1 MGSMLWPYQNL
12 SVVKNIYIFFSICF
26 IFGLAY
32 QDKDIVFRF
41 IIEYSSLK
49 GFWPLGNSNRSIFI
63 WGFLKD
69 DILACV
75 ETWGWLLSY
84 NILKDFGFF

>member
-1 MGSMLWPYQNL
+1 MSFGY
-12 SVVKNIYIFFSICF
+12 VC
-26 IFGLAY
+26 IFGHAY

-41 IIEYSSLK
+41 IIEYSSLRDF
-49 GFWPLGNSNRSIFI
+49 GPLGNNRSIFI

-75 ETWGWLLSY
+75 ETWGEV
-84 NILKDFGFF
+84 